1 MFYALIASLP
11 HIQIDRDPPFSS
23 KEYLNICSD
32 HVSDSQ
38 LILLNAL
45 VNNET
50 SSEIK
55 SFYTNQ
61 WFNAEIQLK
70 NAISKQRAQNR
81 GIDAKPFIHD
91 HANFIGFIET
101 KVQEA
106 FNTDNPFDLEQS
118 LDQTRWNL
126 AEEFIGADNYGFSK
140 LAAYAIQLRIVN
152 QWYGR
157 SNEKGQ
163 TNLEDTITKNTESD
177 SAVVKL

>member
-38 LILLNAL
+38 LLLLNAL
-45 VNNET
+45 VNNKT
-50 SSEIK
+50 SCEIK
-55 SFYTNQ
+55 NSYTNQ

-106 FNTDNPFDLEQS
+106 FNTCLLYTSPSPRD
-118 LDQTRWNL
+118 
-126 AEEFIGADNYGFSK
+126 
-140 LAAYAIQLRIVN
+140 
-152 QWYGR
+152 
-157 SNEKGQ
+157 
-163 TNLEDTITKNTESD
+163 
-177 SAVVKL
+177 